1 MDFKSSLGRG
11 RLGARARAPQH
22 RAVSRVS
29 FCWCSGRSEC
39 VPPRGKGSVCQWY
52 AAGRCC
58 HRPSLRER
66 LPAGVL
72 WQSGPAV
79 QRVQYLTECIGQGRQ
94 VPVAHPT
101 GVQLGDEGGQ
111 CVGPRWTAWGYQH
124 LLDHGG
130 GFVDLD
136 DPVDDLH
143 CGAPRGG
150 CTGEF
155 PGPVTT

>member
-1 MDFKSSLGRG
+1 VDFKSSLGRG

-79 QRVQYLTECIGQGRQ
+79 ALPEIDHLTMPRV
-94 VPVAHPT
+94 
-101 GVQLGDEGGQ
+101 GVI
-111 CVGPRWTAWGYQH
+111 
-124 LLDHGG
+124 
-130 GFVDLD
+130 
-136 DPVDDLH
+136 
-143 CGAPRGG
+143 
-150 CTGEF
+150 
-155 PGPVTT
+155 GPVVISLLCKGSAKACRGVTGRVTCRKTPVLFGVSTGRRMDLSPSFMWHLCDWCSQSG